1 MWRRTISVVIL
12 AACLT
17 SGCATL
23 REDPSR
29 CRIVT
34 TAASAVIGA
43 VVGGVATGAAG
54 AEGGEI
60 VAASVGGLAV
70 GALVGLLLRQ
80 PVCGPAAEATPSPAT
95 APPPAP

>member
-1 MWRRTISVVIL
+1 MRRRAISVAIL

-17 SGCATL
+17 SGCAVL

-34 TAASAVIGA
+34 TTASAVIGA

-54 AEGGEI
+54 VEGGEI

-80 PVCGPAAEATPSPAT
+80 PICGPAAETVPAT
-95 APPPAP
+95 AAAPPPAS